1 MSILIHWY
9 KLFLT
14 QGMNEPDEVT
24 KATAKYKVDNDKFD
38 EFFDQIIEE
47 SQTNF
52 ESTKTIYS
60 HFSSWWSNNYP
71 NSRIPDM
78 KDFKRAMKTKY
89 GNEHEKIINAR
100 INFGFNVTICNIE
113 NEELLL
119 EKVISKDDDL

>member
-1 MSILIHWY
+1 
-9 KLFLT
+9 
-14 QGMNEPDEVT
+14 MNEPDEVT
-24 KATAKYKVDNDKFD
+24 KATAKYKVDNDKFN

-47 SQTNF
+47 CQTNF

-89 GNEHEKIINAR
+89 GNEHEKIINTR
-100 INFGFNVTICNIE
+100 INFGFNVTIRADFYNLE
-113 NEELLL
+113 NEENT
-119 EKVISKDDDL
+119 DDL